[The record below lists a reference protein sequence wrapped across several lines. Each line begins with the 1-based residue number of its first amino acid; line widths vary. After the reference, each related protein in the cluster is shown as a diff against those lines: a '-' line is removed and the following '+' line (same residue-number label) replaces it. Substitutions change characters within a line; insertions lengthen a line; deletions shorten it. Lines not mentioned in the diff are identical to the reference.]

1 MKLKWLLRIVK
12 LASGI
17 GFLVLLFR
25 MESANSAMLS
35 ASAAAPDSPE
45 GVGITS
51 NSVIYLPV
59 VLKTFPS
66 FP

>member
-1 MKLKWLLRIVK
+1 MKLKCLSRIVK

-17 GFLVLLFR
+17 GFLMLLFG
-25 MESANSAMLS
+25 MEPANSAMLS

-45 GVGITS
+45 GVGIAS